1 MSANSPASRDREIA
15 VQATLKHTPKTRTF
29 VLLALVIVSN
39 VAGNFALSLGMKSAP
54 ATASPIT
61 ALFQPAA
68 IAGIALLIAWTLL
81 RMKLLRLADLSFVLP
96 ITAIGYA
103 LNVAAGAILLGEHVS
118 AARWA
123 GAMLIVAGAALTSL
137 TPPAGEEPHS

>member
-1 MSANSPASRDREIA
+1 MPAN
-15 VQATLKHTPKTRTF
+15 QKHTSAARTF

-54 ATASPIT
+54 ATASPIA
-61 ALFQPAA
+61 ALAHPAV

-81 RMKLLRLADLSFVLP
+81 RMRLLGMADLSFVLP
-96 ITAIGYA
+96 ITAVGYA

-118 AARWA
+118 PARWA
-123 GAMLIVAGAALTSL
+123 GALLIVAGAALTSL
-137 TPPAGEEPHS
+137 TPPAGEEPAP